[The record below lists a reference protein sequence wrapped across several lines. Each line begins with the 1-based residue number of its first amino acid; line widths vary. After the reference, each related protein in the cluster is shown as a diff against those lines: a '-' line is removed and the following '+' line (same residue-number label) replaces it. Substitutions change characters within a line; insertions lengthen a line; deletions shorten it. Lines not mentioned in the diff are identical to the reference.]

1 MSVFRPTR
9 FRPEK
14 TVCGHLVLGKNNQ
27 CHILHF
33 INDLLIGR
41 ALWHTMETI
50 INISEGFAARRWAS
64 HPKRTLF
71 RYGNLLWRAIYPTRW
86 YDPLKLTQK
95 VQFSSVKYQKTH
107 QTSRILMLLL
117 LIFFHTHDTDP
128 HSWLWIVTLG
138 VDLEL
143 IFLLFYSWRCGGKIN
158 QKGPNLKILESIQS
172 I

>member
-1 MSVFRPTR
+1 MSGFRPTR

-14 TVCGHLVLGKNNQ
+14 TVCWHLVLGKNNQ
-27 CHILHF
+27 RHIQHF

-64 HPKRTLF
+64 HQKRTLF

-95 VQFSSVKYQKTH
+95 VQFWKFSSVKYQKTH
-107 QTSRILMLLL
+107 QTSRIPILLL
-117 LIFFHTHDTDP
+117 LIFIHTHDTDP
-128 HSWLWIVTLG
+128 HSWLWIVALG

-143 IFLLFYSWRCGGKIN
+143 IFLLFYSRRCGGKIN
-158 QKGPNLKILESIQS
+158 
-172 I
+172 